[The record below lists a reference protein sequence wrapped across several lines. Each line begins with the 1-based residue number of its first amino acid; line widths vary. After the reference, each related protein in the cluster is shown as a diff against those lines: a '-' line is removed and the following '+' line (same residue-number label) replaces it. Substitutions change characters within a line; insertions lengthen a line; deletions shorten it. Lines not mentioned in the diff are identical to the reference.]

1 METDK
6 KQPDGGAMKTLS
18 RTDEFSK
25 SSSHKAGRCAL
36 RVCVGTGIY
45 VLGAVLG
52 LPIDPEAVIDAIC

>member
-1 METDK
+1 
-6 KQPDGGAMKTLS
+6 MKTLS